1 MKHLTISRARELIK
15 RELGL
20 STSALTAPDDMNGNP
35 DYPWYEM
42 TSGNMK
48 VEVCTDRA
56 DHVTHCE
63 LIRLSATHE
72 NSSFYVTEYF
82 YADTMEYAPEYT
94 EMKQR
99 EVISEIMCEE
109 EDPTL
114 KRLSQEASDALWQHH
129 FDSKKVER
137 TESPAEDLKNKQE
150 ALDDP
155 IKHPHGQPA
164 SDELS
169 EYNRIMENAA
179 WDNFQ
184 GKLLKGHDL
193 FKFQLF
199 NLQEEVYSEAGP
211 FDETQM
217 EWWINNITRGIN
229 NNPDE
234 VAGFTILTWDR
245 DSKDWVKYSPDG
257 VTTFTYDTGRR
268 ANGVWEQYKKQ
279 LPSFAEKNSLLNML
293 SRARQAASKNLPKS
307 VNKPKEHSIE

>member
-1 MKHLTISRARELIK
+1 MKCLTISRARELIK

-20 STSALTAPDDMNGNP
+20 SASALTAPDDMNGNP

-42 TSGNMK
+42 TSGKMK
-48 VEVCTDRA
+48 VEVCTNRA

-63 LIRLSATHE
+63 LIRLSVTHE
-72 NSSFYVTEYF
+72 NSSFYVAEYF
-82 YADTMEYAPEYT
+82 YSDTMEYAPEYT
-94 EMKQR
+94 EMKRR
-99 EVISEIMCEE
+99 EVISEIMCKED
-109 EDPTL
+109 DPTL
-114 KRLSQEASDALWQHH
+114 KRLSQEAHDALWQHH

-155 IKHPHGQPA
+155 IKHSRGQPA
-164 SDELS
+164 FDELS
-169 EYNRIMENAA
+169 ESDRAMEKAL
-179 WDNFQ
+179 WGNFQ

-193 FKFQLF
+193 FKFQIF
-199 NLQEEVYSEAGP
+199 NLQEKVYSEAGP

-217 EWWINNITRGIN
+217 EWWINEITQGVN

-234 VAGFTILTWDR
+234 AAGFTILKWDR

-268 ANGVWEQYKKQ
+268 TDGVREQYKKQ
-279 LPSFAEKNSLLNML
+279 LPSFTEKNSLLNML
-293 SRARQAASKNLPKS
+293 SRAQQAASKNLPKS
-307 VNKPKEHSIE
+307 VNKPKERGIE